1 ARKKDAADPGPGYS
15 CFSGPLVEIHG
26 TLGGWAPGYQPT
38 QLEDGIGRF
47 LPRNADVIVQVHYH
61 PDGKAEVD
69 RMRIGLWFSR
79 KPIRQ
84 ILHRFAALNQDMKLP
99 FGESNTEIQAAW
111 PIPVDLVAHA
121 VVPHMHLLGKDMLMT
136 VTFPDGRTQDL
147 IKIDNWDF
155 NWQYSYYFEKP
166 LDLPKGSVVKVV
178 AHYDNSAENP
188 RRPKEM
194 KPEEVRWGEAT
205 TDEMCIGFIGVTKK
219 GQDLTRPGEKDDL
232 MDIFN
237 AQLDDYRRKRDE
249 AIRKRAQS
257 AK

>member
-1 ARKKDAADPGPGYS
+1 
-15 CFSGPLVEIHG
+15 
-26 TLGGWAPGYQPT
+26 
-38 QLEDGIGRF
+38 
-47 LPRNADVIVQVHYH
+47 
-61 PDGKAEVD
+61 
-69 RMRIGLWFSR
+69 
-79 KPIRQ
+79 
-84 ILHRFAALNQDMKLP
+84 ALNLDMKLP

-111 PIPVDLVAHA
+111 PVPVDLVAHA

-178 AHYDNSAENP
+178 AHYDNSDGNP